1 MRIIAR
7 KNIVAY
13 FATHPLTRA
22 SLTHWLEVAEN
33 ADWSSTIEVM
43 ADFSKAKT
51 VTAERVRFEV
61 AGGDHRMIVAFHF
74 RRGIAFIK
82 FIVKHAEC
90 DRIDDATV
98 DPFCRIG
105 NWIRSEGQRFGKRTG
120 RTWRSRWTPDH

>member
-13 FATHPLTRA
+13 FTTHPLTRA

-33 ADWSSTIEVM
+33 ADWSSTSEVM

-74 RRGIAFIK
+74 RRGMTASTPRPSISF
-82 FIVKHAEC
+82 
-90 DRIDDATV
+90 
-98 DPFCRIG
+98 
-105 NWIRSEGQRFGKRTG
+105 EGQANGYQTYQER
-120 RTWRSRWTPDH
+120 

>member
-43 ADFSKAKT
+43 ADFLQAKT

-61 AGGDHRMIVAFHF
+61 AGGDHRMIVELHLW
-74 RRGIAFIK
+74 RGLAFI
-82 FIVKHAEC
+82 IIIGPHAEH
-90 DRIDDATV
+90 DRSDAAPV
-98 DPFCRIG
+98 DQYIKTSTWLAHHNETTLVAMRTPV
-105 NWIRSEGQRFGKRTG
+105 QRRAEL
-120 RTWRSRWTPDH
+120 R

>member
-51 VTAERVRFEV
+51 VTAERVSFEV
-61 AGGDHRMIVAFHF
+61 AGGDHRMTVAFNF
-74 RRGIAFIK
+74 RRRIVFIK
-82 FIVKHAEC
+82 VFGPHAEYE
-90 DRIDDATV
+90 RIYHAPT
-98 DPFCRIG
+98 
-105 NWIRSEGQRFGKRTG
+105 RTE
-120 RTWRSRWTPDH
+120 

>member
-61 AGGDHRMIVAFHF
+61 AGGDHRMIAAFHF
-74 RRGIAFIK
+74 RR
-82 FIVKHAEC
+82 
-90 DRIDDATV
+90 
-98 DPFCRIG
+98 
-105 NWIRSEGQRFGKRTG
+105 RSEEHTSTLQSLMRISHAVFRLTNTKLT
-120 RTWRSRWTPDH
+120 TST

>member
-1 MRIIAR
+1 MIFVFKQKTAYEMRISDWSSDVCSSDLSLLMRIIAR

-82 FIVKHAEC
+82 FIGTHA
-90 DRIDDATV
+90 DRKSN
-98 DPFCRIG
+98 RL
-105 NWIRSEGQRFGKRTG
+105 NS
-120 RTWRSRWTPDH
+120 SH

>member
-61 AGGDHRMIVAFHF
+61 AGGDHRMKVEVHF
-74 RRGIAFIK
+74 RRGSAFLK
-82 FIVKHAEC
+82 FFGSHAGV
-90 DRIDDATV
+90 RKNV
-98 DPFCRIG
+98 LV
-105 NWIRSEGQRFGKRTG
+105 GKGVSVR
-120 RTWRSRWTPDH
+120 

>member
-22 SLTHWLEVAEN
+22 SLTRWLEVADN

-61 AGGDHRMIVAFHF
+61 AGGDHRMIVSFHF
-74 RRGIAFIK
+74 WRGIAIQK
-82 FIVKHAEC
+82 FIGLLYQYA
-90 DRIDDATV
+90 RIDAANV
-98 DPFCRIG
+98 AQF
-105 NWIRSEGQRFGKRTG
+105 
-120 RTWRSRWTPDH
+120 